1 MIGVPRR
8 TKWHMDIVLDIATKT
23 KEIKMSNLVDHAKRE
38 LEAIGAF
45 SEDGDFYGGMT
56 GTAVMELVELFAKQ
70 GHSGMSAGI
79 VRNLF
84 NKVADYKPL
93 KPITCEGSEWG
104 TGADKFQNKRCP
116 SIFKEGKDGKPYY
129 LNAIVFKGQ
138 NGSCFTSGGSVKLK
152 NGDTIKSSQFIKL
165 PFTPK
170 TFYIDVIETEWAD
183 KTETIEKQGGGWWTS
198 VVKDETQLKE
208 VFEYYQK

>member
-1 MIGVPRR
+1 
-8 TKWHMDIVLDIATKT
+8 
-23 KEIKMSNLVDHAKRE
+23 MSNLVDHAKRE